1 MPMTR
6 TDFSDYVSSHYEQLL
21 RFVRSRIANPHDA
34 EDVLQQTL
42 IRLLTTCAVMNA
54 QAPDGFVFTALR
66 NAIIDYWRHRGRQ
79 PPVGPLSEGL
89 AARPD
94 EPGPSGDPATE
105 ERCGELLRRAA
116 AELTPRERQA
126 FAAYWRTTGDRAAA
140 LERLGAGA
148 ATSQEKYRVY
158 DGPLYHAKRKLA
170 HALQSAES
178 LLTDLGHD
186 RVWQLVAEV
195 WDVL

>member
-1 MPMTR
+1 MTR
-6 TDFSDYVSSHYEQLL
+6 TDFSDYVSGRYEQLL
-21 RFVRSRIANPHDA
+21 RFVRSRISNPHDA

-42 IRLLTTCAVMNA
+42 IRLLSTCDVMNA

-79 PPVGPLSEGL
+79 PPLGPLSEGL
-89 AARPD
+89 AARPE
-94 EPGPSGDPATE
+94 EPGPVGEPAAE
-105 ERCGELLRRAA
+105 ERCRDLLRRAA

-126 FAAYWRTTGDRAAA
+126 FAAFWRATGDRAAA
-140 LERLGAGA
+140 LEALGAA
-148 ATSQEKYRVY
+148 DATSQEKYRVY

-178 LLTDLGHD
+178 PLADLGHE
-186 RVWQLVAEV
+186 RVWALVAEV